1 MPKNEQLKRA
11 IEAIKA
17 GFEINQ
23 EVISEKLGVRDTY
36 LSDMINGRVPLSGNV
51 TEKIYEL
58 FQVKIG
64 QEQTNQFLN
73 QIPLLPISAQAGS
86 LNDFIVSVK
95 DSECEQII
103 SPIKGADFAITVS
116 GESMAPEFSAGSQIL
131 VKKIN
136 EKAFIDWGKTYVL
149 DTCNGA
155 LVKRLYPPENG
166 AKDKIKCVSI
176 NPAYPPFEVD
186 CSDIYGVYR
195 VMMCLSVK

>member
-1 MPKNEQLKRA
+1 MPKNEPLKKA

-17 GFEINQ
+17 AHEINQ
-23 EVISEKLGVRDTY
+23 AAIAGKLGVTNTY
-36 LSDMINGRVPLSGNV
+36 LSDMINGRVPLSANAA
-51 TEKIYEL
+51 EKIYEL
-58 FQVKIG
+58 FRIRIG
-64 QEQTNQFLN
+64 QEQITYSQN

-86 LNDFIVSVK
+86 LNEFIVSVK

-116 GESMAPEFSAGSQIL
+116 GESMYPEFPAGSQIL

-155 LVKRLYPPENG
+155 LVKRLYPPDDG
-166 AKDKIKCVSI
+166 GRDKIKCVSI
-176 NPAYPPFEVD
+176 NPAYPPFDVE
-186 CSDIYGVYR
+186 CKDIYGIYR